1 MKILIVGLGVQGL
14 KRKKLLCDHKILTV
28 DKKNKKADYK
38 NIKDVPKKN
47 YDIVFLCTPDNT
59 KYSLLKYCIENG
71 KHILVE
77 KPLWF
82 KTIDQ
87 YINLQ
92 KLANKKKVLCYTA
105 YNHRFEPHYDNIK
118 KILKSNELG
127 NIYSCRIFYGNG
139 TARLVKTSNWRDK
152 GLGVLQDLGPHL
164 LDIVNIW
171 FRKKFKYKIVSSNKF
186 ENKSLDHVVINSV
199 SKKLRIEL
207 EMTMCMWKNTHTTD
221 IIGSKGSAHIT
232 SLCKWGPTQIIIRKR
247 KLPSGIPSEKKLTLS
262 IKDPTWSLEHKYFFD
277 LIKRGVKTNFN
288 NDIWIYK
295 SLKNMEIKYG

>member
-14 KRKKLLCDHKILTV
+14 KRKKLLNNHKVLTV
-28 DKKNKKADYK
+28 DKVNKKADYK
-38 NIKDVPKKN
+38 SIKDVPKKK
-47 YDIVFLCTPDNT
+47 YDIVFLCTPDKV

-82 KTIDQ
+82 KKISQ
-87 YINLQ
+87 YLNLQ
-92 KLANKKKVLCYTA
+92 KLANKKNVLCYTA
-105 YNHRFEPHYDNIK
+105 YNHRFEPHYENIK

-127 NIYSCRIFYGNG
+127 KIYSCRIFYGNG
-139 TARLVKTSNWRDK
+139 TARLVKKSPWRDK

-171 FRKKFKYKIVSSNKF
+171 FKKKFKYKITSSNKF

-199 SKKLRIEL
+199 SKKLRIEI

-232 SLCKWGPTQIIIRKR
+232 SLCKWGPTQIIVRKR
-247 KLPSGIPSEKKLTLS
+247 KLPSGIPSERKLTLS
-262 IKDPTWSLEHKYFFD
+262 IKDPTWDLEHKYFFK
-277 LIKRGVKTNFN
+277 LIKRGVKTNLK

-295 SLKNMEIKYG
+295 SLRNMEKKYV